1 MKKNS
6 FQIIVWDVRMALS
19 NVWCLKAAKNRLDI
33 LIDSLVQ
40 QNYLPQNLC
49 IRFLC
54 TEMEKLNVKEKL

>member
-33 LIDSLVQ
+33 LIDSLV
-40 QNYLPQNLC
+40 
-49 IRFLC
+49 
-54 TEMEKLNVKEKL
+54 